1 MASTHTPADRESIDT
16 LWNMIKGIRV
26 TMMTTLDD
34 NGRLNSRPMATLS
47 HAGFEDGT
55 LWFFTRA
62 DSEKVSEIDRHWRV
76 NLAYAEPDKQDYV
89 SLSGIAEVVRD
100 REKIHFLWREIMTT
114 WFPQGPDDPEIAL
127 LKVNVDQAEYWDS
140 PSSAMVHAYGYVK
153 AKITGEAPNPGENV
167 KIAFQ

>member
-1 MASTHTPADRESIDT
+1 MVRNSTDREAADK
-16 LWNMIKGIRV
+16 LWDMIKGVRV
-26 TMMTTLDD
+26 AMMTTLDD

-62 DSEKVSEIDRHWRV
+62 DSHKVSELDRHWRV
-76 NLAYAEPDKQDYV
+76 NLAYANPDKEDYV
-89 SLSGIAEVVRD
+89 SLSGVAEVVRD
-100 REKIHFLWREIMTT
+100 QDKIRFLWRDIMTT

-127 LKVNVDQAEYWDS
+127 LRIAVDQAEYWDS
-140 PSSAMVHAYGYVK
+140 PSSAMVYAYGYVK
-153 AKITGEAPNPGENV
+153 AKITGESPDPGENV

>member
-100 REKIHFLWREIMTT
+100 REKIRFLWREIMTT